1 MNTGKRTLF
10 LSKSSWCSL
19 VTALG
24 IVLVAVVAWA
34 SGSEGAEH
42 AADHKAEMIDF
53 AWRVANFAVL
63 LFILYKLMWKKIT
76 VFFSGRR
83 EEIKTSLEE
92 AEVVKAEAE
101 KKFKEYDGKIK
112 KAEEEIQNIS
122 AMIKAQGEEEKK
134 RIIADAARAAEKMK
148 EDAKAR
154 MEQELKKA
162 KNELRLEAS
171 ELAVQMAEDILKKKV
186 TKEDHESMVRE
197 YLDRMVKKN

>member
-1 MNTGKRTLF
+1 MSTGKRPLF
-10 LSKSSWCSL
+10 LNTSAWCSL

-24 IVLVAVVAWA
+24 IVLVAAVAWA
-34 SGSEGAEH
+34 AGGGEEV
-42 AADHKAEMIDF
+42 DTKAQLIDF
-53 AWRVANFAVL
+53 AWRIANFIILVY
-63 LFILYKLMWKKIT
+63 ILYKLMWKKMKG
-76 VFFSGRR
+76 FFAGRR
-83 EEIKTSLEE
+83 EGIKASLEE
-92 AEVVKAEAE
+92 AEVVKADAE
-101 KKFKEYDGKIK
+101 KKFKEYDEKIK
-112 KAEEEIQNIS
+112 KAEEEIQGIS

-134 RIIADAARAAEKMK
+134 RIIADAERASVKMK

-186 TKEDHESMVRE
+186 TKEDHEGMVRE

>member
-1 MNTGKRTLF
+1 MSTGKRTLF
-10 LSKSSWCSL
+10 LSKAEWFSV

-24 IVLVAVVAWA
+24 IVLVAAVAWA
-34 SGSEGAEH
+34 AGGGEEV
-42 AADHKAEMIDF
+42 DHKAMFIDF
-53 AWRVANFAVL
+53 AWRILNFVVL
-63 LFILYKLMWKKIT
+63 LYILYKLMWKKMKS
-76 VFFSGRR
+76 FFAGRR
-83 EEIKTSLEE
+83 EGIQASLEE
-92 AEVVKAEAE
+92 AEVVKADAE
-101 KKFKEYDGKIK
+101 KKFKEYDEKIK
-112 KAEEEIQNIS
+112 KAEEEIQGIS

-134 RIIADAARAAEKMK
+134 RIIVDAERASVKMK

-186 TKEDHESMVRE
+186 TKEDHEGMVRE